1 MQIDLSYKCIREDTL
16 LNALL
21 EKQSKMK
28 PELISEEFKFTSIV
42 TKYGTNQHTYQ
53 IESIDFERSPLSTFK
68 LKDGREVSF
77 KDYTKEKYGV
87 TIKEDNQPL
96 AIVKSQ
102 RTGQEIALIPE
113 LCFMT
118 GLTDNMRA
126 NFNLMKSINQVLQ
139 RGAADRLKDIV
150 QFVNDLTAQPKVQE
164 LIKPWGVQLKPDP
177 LKVQGQ
183 LIPAGQ
189 VLMGGN
195 IKFDCQINGR

>member
-1 MQIDLSYKCIREDTL
+1 
-16 LNALL
+16 
-21 EKQSKMK
+21 
-28 PELISEEFKFTSIV
+28 
-42 TKYGTNQHTYQ
+42 
-53 IESIDFERSPLSTFK
+53 
-68 LKDGREVSF
+68 
-77 KDYTKEKYGV
+77 
-87 TIKEDNQPL
+87 
-96 AIVKSQ
+96 
-102 RTGQEIALIPE
+102 
-113 LCFMT
+113 MT

-177 LKVQGQ
+177 LKVQAQ
-183 LIPAGQ
+183 MIPAGQ